1 MIQKPP
7 SHIHYAQPEHSENKK
22 TGLYRVTTSLHR
34 PLTRPVSVSTI
45 ILCRCNRRNLLYP
58 NPCRLRHTARKPYS
72 VDSSLHSSQRTE
84 CSLERIPLPTLFV
97 VAFTVRLQSPH
108 ISATPYRN
116 HIPLRLHLPSYRYYM
131 RVEYHKKTLLSI
143 PEYHT

>member
-45 ILCRCNRRNLLYP
+45 ILCRCNRRNLLCP
-58 NPCRLRHTARKPYS
+58 DRCRLRHTAQKPS
-72 VDSSLHSSQRTE
+72 STDSPLRSSQHTE
-84 CSLERIPLPTLFV
+84 RSLERTPLSTLFV
-97 VAFTVRLQSPH
+97 IALSQYATAIVNDMLYFTFGPAKASVYGSDRSRKQKSGKQK
-108 ISATPYRN
+108 SVM
-116 HIPLRLHLPSYRYYM
+116 S
-131 RVEYHKKTLLSI
+131 LL
-143 PEYHT
+143 